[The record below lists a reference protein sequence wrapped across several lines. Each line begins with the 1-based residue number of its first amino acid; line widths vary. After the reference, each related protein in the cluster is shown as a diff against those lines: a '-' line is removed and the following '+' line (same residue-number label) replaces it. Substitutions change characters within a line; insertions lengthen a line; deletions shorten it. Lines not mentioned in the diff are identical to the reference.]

1 MKKHEIC
8 HCNGWP
14 GDHRGG
20 RPVPSVSGD
29 DRMKALQKVMK
40 EIFAWCQNDRDSCDA
55 MALKLGCD
63 QELEGNEKTCIALK
77 LRRDGSNN

>member
-1 MKKHEIC
+1 
-8 HCNGWP
+8 
-14 GDHRGG
+14 
-20 RPVPSVSGD
+20 
-29 DRMKALQKVMK
+29 MKALQKVMK